1 VPNPKKHYLMV
12 ACTRCGRLLLAASDK
27 KTRSCPYCGR
37 RVKIENARLIARS
50 ENAREARLVLQEAK
64 SQEQHSNA
72 SSEVERR

>member
-1 VPNPKKHYLMV
+1 MPNPKKHYLVV

-37 RVKIENARLIARS
+37 RVKIENARVIARS

-64 SQEQHSNA
+64 AQEQHSNA